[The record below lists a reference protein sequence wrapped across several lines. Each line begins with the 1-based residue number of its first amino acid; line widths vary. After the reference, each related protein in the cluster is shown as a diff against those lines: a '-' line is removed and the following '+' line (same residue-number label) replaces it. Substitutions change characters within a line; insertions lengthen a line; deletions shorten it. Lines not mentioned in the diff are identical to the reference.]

1 MLLEKIQGGF
11 PPSRCFSVRRHV
23 NSTRVNKIEAMN
35 GRSRVNVKVEPR
47 STFTFT
53 RDLSYITF
61 ISFTLFLILRAFAR
75 KTRQWKSTPRVGS
88 HGTGQMINQLKNMN
102 GHFIY
107 TEPFNIFALF
117 TRIFQHLGVLIFVR
131 LRRFCVNAR
140 TSNRSKFRPLP
151 CERRLILLL

>member
-61 ISFTLFLILRAFAR
+61 ISFTLF
-75 KTRQWKSTPRVGS
+75 
-88 HGTGQMINQLKNMN
+88 N
-102 GHFIY
+102 
-107 TEPFNIFALF
+107 F
-117 TRIFQHLGVLIFVR
+117 TFVR
-131 LRRFCVNAR
+131 TENA
-140 TSNRSKFRPLP
+140 TVEINP
-151 CERRLILLL
+151 